1 MVPNQRQ
8 SMRKNILPEAKTNQD
23 RHLMLP
29 WENPCQNYGIHK
41 EIMFSPPLINKN
53 GSGGSRQQRI
63 IIRGKLENL
72 CCLVR

>member
-1 MVPNQRQ
+1 MP
-8 SMRKNILPEAKTNQD
+8 
-23 RHLMLP
+23 P

-53 GSGGSRQQRI
+53 DSGGSRQQRI